1 MCGFVGVMSR
11 NKTMLSKNMITSM
24 TDSIRHRGPD
34 DSGFWSNETTGIS
47 LGHRRLSILDLS
59 STGHQPMHSPSNRY
73 VLVFNGEIY
82 NHLEIR
88 AQLYK
93 HTWIGKSD
101 TETLLI
107 AIEKWGVHKAIRI
120 CVGMFSFA
128 IWDNNK
134 EELILGRDRMGEKPI
149 YYGWQSKNNNSCFLF
164 GSELKALKNHPS
176 FLPKINRQ
184 SLSLYMQYSYVPT
197 PYSIYQNIFKLKP
210 GHLLRVSLDRH
221 KPTIEPY
228 WLFLDIAKSSN
239 VSKLYEEE
247 NNIVDRL
254 ETLLK
259 SVLTQQIV
267 ADVPVGAFLSGGVDS
282 TTITALMQSQSNIPI
297 NTFTI
302 GFNEQIYN
310 EAIQA
315 KSIASHLGT
324 NHNELYVT
332 PQQALDV
339 IPDLPSIYCE
349 PFADSSQIPTFLL
362 SRLAREKVTVA
373 LSGDAGDEL
382 FGGYNRYVL
391 TKEFWGKLSNV
402 PFWARSFLSSAITS
416 LSPNAWNNVGNS
428 ILSLAPKSLQLNNIG
443 EKIHKAAKVMTSK
456 QFDDLYLNLVT
467 HCNPEEIVK
476 EVYEQKI
483 LLNYKQS
490 DFTLFDDV
498 QKMMILDTMTYLP
511 DDILVKLDRASMAVS
526 LESRIPFLDHR
537 VVDFAWRIP
546 QSMKIN
552 KGISKWIL
560 KEILYKH
567 VPKKLLERPKMGFAI
582 PIDSW
587 LRGPLRDWAE
597 SLLDENR
604 LKQDGFFH
612 SKPVRN
618 KWQEHLSGRKNWQHF
633 LWNILMFQSW
643 LEKEQLP

>member
-1 MCGFVGVMSR
+1 
-11 NKTMLSKNMITSM
+11 
-24 TDSIRHRGPD
+24 
-34 DSGFWSNETTGIS
+34 
-47 LGHRRLSILDLS
+47 
-59 STGHQPMHSPSNRY
+59 MHSPSNRY

-88 AQLYK
+88 ARLGEYS
-93 HTWIGKSD
+93 WIGKSD

-107 AIEKWGVHKAIRI
+107 AIENWGIHKAIKLCI
-120 CVGMFSFA
+120 GMFTFA

-176 FLPKINRQ
+176 FLPKVNRQ
-184 SLSLYMQYSYVPT
+184 ALSLYMQYSYVPT
-197 PYSIYQNIFKLKP
+197 PYSIYQDIFKLKP
-210 GHLLRVSLDRH
+210 GHLLRVSLEKH

-228 WLFLDIAKSSN
+228 WLFLDIAKSSY
-239 VSKLYEEE
+239 VSKLHEEE
-247 NNIVDRL
+247 DNIVDKL

-259 SVLTQQIV
+259 SVVKQQIV
-267 ADVPVGAFLSGGVDS
+267 ADVPVGTFLSGGIDS
-282 TTITALMQSQSNIPI
+282 SIITALMQSQSNIPI

-302 GFNEQIYN
+302 GFNEEIYN

-315 KSIASHLGT
+315 KSIANHLGT
-324 NHNELYVT
+324 NHNELYIT

-362 SRLAREKVTVA
+362 SKLAREKVTVA

-382 FGGYNRYVL
+382 FGGYNRYAL
-391 TKEFWGKLSNV
+391 TKEFWGKISNIPV
-402 PFWARSFLSSAITS
+402 WASSFLASTITS
-416 LSPNAWNNVGNS
+416 LSPNAWNNIAS
-428 ILSLAPKSLQLNNIG
+428 SMLSLAPRSLQLNNIG

-456 QFDDLYLNLVT
+456 QFDDFYLNLVT
-467 HCNPEEIVK
+467 HCKPEEIVK
-476 EVYEQKI
+476 GIYEQK
-483 LLNYKQS
+483 LLINYKQS
-490 DFTLFDDV
+490 DFSLFDDV
-498 QKMMILDTMTYLP
+498 QKMMIIDTMTYLP

-552 KGISKWIL
+552 KGISKWVL
-560 KEILYKH
+560 KEILFKY
-567 VPKKLLERPKMGFAI
+567 VPKNLTKQPKMGFAI

-597 SLLDENR
+597 CLLDENL

-612 SKPVRN
+612 SKPIRK
-618 KWQEHLSGRKNWQHF
+618 KWLEHLSGKKNWQHF
-633 LWNILMFQSW
+633 LWNVLMFQSW
-643 LEKEQLP
+643 LRVEK